1 MSKTVFWTKARIA
14 DLRMYA
20 EQGMCSPEIAE
31 KFGRT
36 ASAIRKQA
44 NKHGIAFHG
53 EKNDWTDK
61 EIAVLRDMVADGFGW
76 KDIARDLP
84 GRSHNSVTG
93 YAYRNGIK
101 FTGKRGPRPYFY
113 AKPEEKP
120 AARVRRKCLGPCG
133 RYFES
138 AWIGNRVCKSC
149 KSSGAYT
156 SGAMA

>member
-1 MSKTVFWTKARIA
+1 MSKAVFWTEARIA

-44 NKHGIAFHG
+44 NKHDIAFHG
-53 EKNDWTDK
+53 EKNDWTEK
-61 EIAVLRDMVADGFGW
+61 EDLTLRAMVADGFGW

-84 GRSHNSVTG
+84 GRSQNSVTG

-101 FTGKRGPRPYFY
+101 FTGKRGPKPYLY
-113 AKPEEKP
+113 AKPKEKP
-120 AARVRRKCLGPCG
+120 AARVKRKCLGPCEQ
-133 RYFES
+133 YFES
-138 AWIGNRVCKSC
+138 AWIGNRYCKSC
-149 KSSGAYT
+149 ASWAERQ